1 MVLVYAAI
9 AWLAE
14 QRIAAVRPVLLAGG
28 RYYVVGFANAED
40 TNEVLLIARS
50 THDVITSENTLV
62 PSKLSVGFG
71 TAMCELLQWLV

>member
-14 QRIAAVRPVLLAGG
+14 QRIAAVRPVLLASG
-28 RYYVVGFANAED
+28 RYYYVVGFTNAED

-50 THDVITSENTLV
+50 TYGVTTSENTLV
-62 PSKLSVGFG
+62 PSKLSVGL
-71 TAMCELLQWLV
+71 ALQCASYCNG